1 MAFPAYRYGPN
12 EQRKLC
18 MNEKDVPPGWVDSP
32 KKARAAQEA
41 AQPQKSADDLELER
55 MIAEEEAAKQTA
67 GGGKAV

>member
-32 KKARAAQEA
+32 KKARAAQHG
-41 AQPQKSADDLELER
+41 KSAEDIELER
-55 MIAEEEAAKQTA
+55 MIAEEEAAKQA
-67 GGGKAV
+67 ADAARGV